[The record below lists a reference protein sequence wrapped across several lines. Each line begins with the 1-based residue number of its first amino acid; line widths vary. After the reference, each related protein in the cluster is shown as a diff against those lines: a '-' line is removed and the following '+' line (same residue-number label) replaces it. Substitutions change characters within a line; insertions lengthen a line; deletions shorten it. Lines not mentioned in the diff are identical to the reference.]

1 MGPELLLAGLF
12 LALWMSGWLVLF
24 RLPRCRNGNEG
35 PYPRVSV
42 IIPARNEEKNLPR
55 LLRSLREQDL
65 QPDEVLVVDDG
76 STDRTAEFARREGAR
91 VLTSEP
97 LPPGWRGKAWACHQG
112 ARAAQGEVLLF
123 LDADTFFLPGGY
135 RRLLDTFLSVGGAL
149 SVAPYHE
156 VRRPYEQLSA
166 FFNLL
171 MLAGVGAF
179 SGWARPGQATGL
191 LGPCLVIR
199 AETYVAAGGHESVR
213 GQVLENLY
221 LAEHLAR
228 LGIARHCCGGRDTLA
243 FRMYPD
249 GYHSLVEGWRKA
261 FAKGATCTPALSLL
275 LTVLWLS
282 GAAMLGLLL
291 PGGLTGLLPHGGWLA
306 AGYLLFAVQIGLQL
320 QRIGTFSPWT
330 ALCYPVPLSFFF
342 VVFSQS
348 LRNRDTRW
356 KGRDLAVD

>member
-179 SGWARPGQATGL
+179 SGWAHPGQATGL
-191 LGPCLVIR
+191 LCCCGRCSYR
-199 AETYVAAGGHESVR
+199 SCTCAGGSY
-213 GQVLENLY
+213 Y
-221 LAEHLAR
+221 LCR
-228 LGIARHCCGGRDTLA
+228 SSCR
-243 FRMYPD
+243 
-249 GYHSLVEGWRKA
+249 S
-261 FAKGATCTPALSLL
+261 
-275 LTVLWLS
+275 
-282 GAAMLGLLL
+282 
-291 PGGLTGLLPHGGWLA
+291 
-306 AGYLLFAVQIGLQL
+306 
-320 QRIGTFSPWT
+320 
-330 ALCYPVPLSFFF
+330 
-342 VVFSQS
+342 
-348 LRNRDTRW
+348 
-356 KGRDLAVD
+356 